1 MICLCY
7 TKLLSLTNKFEK
19 MKKINKIGIV
29 LALMSS
35 VLFTQCDVLES
46 VAQEVVNT
54 DGTGEPTKPSLTNDE
69 VIAGLKEALTIG
81 IKNGAGMASMTDGF
95 FKNDIIKLPFPPS
108 AVKVKEKALE
118 WGLDGKVNEIELTL
132 NRAAEE
138 ASKKASP
145 IFVDA
150 IKNMSIADGFTI
162 LKGSDSAATTFLK
175 QNTTAKL
182 VTAFTPVVH
191 DAIETVKLT
200 SYWNPVATKYNQ
212 FARLTNKDEVTTD
225 LDAYVTEKGIDGL
238 FYLVKQEE
246 KKIRKDPVAQVTD
259 LLKKVFGS
267 LLNQ

>member
-1 MICLCY
+1 MNLKKIGLGLG
-7 TKLLSLTNKFEK
+7 LLSTL
-19 MKKINKIGIV
+19 I
-29 LALMSS
+29 
-35 VLFTQCDVLES
+35 FTQCDVLED
-46 VAQEVVNT
+46 VASTVVNT
-54 DGTGEPTKPSLTNDE
+54 DGTSTETTKPALTNDE

-81 IKNGAGMASMTDGF
+81 IKNGANMASMTDGF

-108 AVKVKEKALE
+108 AIKAKEKALE

-150 IKNMSIADGFTI
+150 IKNMSISDGFTI
-162 LKGSDSAATTFLK
+162 LKGSDSAATMYLQK
-175 QNTTAKL
+175 NTTPKL
-182 VTAFTPVVH
+182 ITAFKPVVH
-191 DAIETVKLT
+191 EAIQTVKLT
-200 SYWNPVATKYNQ
+200 SYWNPVADKYNK
-212 FARLTNKDEVTTD
+212 FARLTGKEEVTTD
-225 LDAYVTEKGIDGL
+225 LDGYVTDRGISGL

-267 LLNQ
+267 LLGN